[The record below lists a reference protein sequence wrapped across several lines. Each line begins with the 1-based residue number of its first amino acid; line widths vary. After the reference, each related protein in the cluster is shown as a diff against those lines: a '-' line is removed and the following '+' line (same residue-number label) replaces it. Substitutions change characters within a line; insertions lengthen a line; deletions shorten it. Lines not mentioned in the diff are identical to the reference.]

1 MSETTLPVE
10 HLFTLTATLRP
21 ESSRIMNG
29 PQGSR
34 VIAIVTG
41 GTFEGPGMRGVIDN
55 SGGDWV
61 TMRAD
66 GSIRLDVR
74 ILLHTDDG
82 ADILMTYKGVGVPG
96 QGGLALR
103 TAPLF
108 ETGDERYAYLNNIQ
122 AVATGTSA
130 NGTVTYKVYALK

>member
-1 MSETTLPVE
+1 MPETTLPVE
-10 HLFTLTATLRP
+10 HLFTLKATLRP

-41 GTFEGPGMRGVIDN
+41 GTFEGPTMRGVIDN

-61 TMRAD
+61 TMRPD
-66 GSIRLDVR
+66 NSIRLDVR

-82 ADILMTYKGVGVPG
+82 ADILMTYKGIGVPTE
-96 QGGLALR
+96 GGLALR

-108 ETGDERYAYLNNIQ
+108 ETGDERYAWLN
-122 AVATGTSA
+122 AVQGVGIGTPGR
-130 NGTVTYKVYALK
+130 GTVTYEVYRLL